1 MKRWFMVQI
10 WRLQQIAMMGS
21 LILLVVNLGLTIYG
35 YIEWRT
41 PNPYIALPVILFLL
55 MAVIWTAAWY
65 YDRRLKLWREQMM
78 VAIDRNPYA
87 QDRLSPKETIQ
98 MEWMWIPLV
107 SQADPQIAEFLKR
120 WVKTE
125 MAKYPDVQAQVAE
138 IKRLVK

>member
-1 MKRWFMVQI
+1 MKHWFMVQI

-35 YIEWRT
+35 YIEWRI
-41 PNPYIALPVILFLL
+41 PNPYIGLPVLIVTLL
-55 MAVIWTAAWY
+55 AIIWTAAWY

-78 VAIDRNPYA
+78 VAVDRNPYA

-107 SQADPQIAEFLKR
+107 SKADPKIAELLKT
-120 WVKTE
+120 WMKTE
-125 MAKYPDVQAQVAE
+125 MAKYPDVKAQVEE
-138 IKRLVK
+138 IKRLVQ